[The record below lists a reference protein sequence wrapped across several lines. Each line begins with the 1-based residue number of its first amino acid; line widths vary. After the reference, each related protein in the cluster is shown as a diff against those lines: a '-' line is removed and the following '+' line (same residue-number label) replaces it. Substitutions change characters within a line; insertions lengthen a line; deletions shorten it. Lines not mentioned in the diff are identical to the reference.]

1 MEFHMTDGVMSQAVA
16 EPEVKKEDKSQGSLS
31 DKELNFRRL
40 ENQRD
45 EERERRIRAEMEA
58 QLLKQRMDH
67 IEKQL
72 QQPEIDP
79 LDGVEDYVDPKRLKA
94 VLEKERTALK
104 KEAEEITERKLR
116 ELRDQE
122 HKQNHVARLRS
133 EFRDYD
139 EVMNENNI
147 ANLEKTNPVFL
158 KAVLQI
164 QDDYERKKLA
174 YEYLKQS
181 KPKVEDVPSI
191 KEKVD
196 ENLRN
201 PYYIPS
207 GSGNGMAV
215 EFDIR
220 STQARKDA
228 YDKLKQAQRRPVGSG
243 FAPQR

>member
-1 MEFHMTDGVMSQAVA
+1 MTEGVKEQVIA
-16 EPEVKKEDKSQGSLS
+16 EPEVKKESQAEISAR
-31 DKELNFRRL
+31 DTNFRRL

-58 QLLKQRMDH
+58 QLLKQRMDQ

-79 LDGVEDYVDPKRLKA
+79 LDGVEEYVDPKRLKA
-94 VLEKERTALK
+94 VLEKQRTALN
-104 KEAEEITERKLR
+104 KEAEEIAERKVR

-122 HKQNHVARLRS
+122 YKQNHLSRLRS

-139 EVMNENNI
+139 DVMNENNI
-147 ANLEKTNPVFL
+147 AKLEQTNPVFL
-158 KAVLQI
+158 KAVLQV

-181 KPKVEDVPSI
+181 QPKVDPKPSI
-191 KEKVD
+191 KEQVE
-196 ENLRN
+196 ENLKN
-201 PYYIPS
+201 PYHIPS
-207 GSGNGMAV
+207 GSGHGMGV

>member
-1 MEFHMTDGVMSQAVA
+1 MVDGVINQALA
-16 EPEVKKEDKSQGSLS
+16 EPEIKKEDKTQQSIS
-31 DKELNFRRL
+31 DKEINFRRL

-45 EERERRIRAEMEA
+45 EERERRIKAEMEA
-58 QLLKQRMDH
+58 QLLKQRMDQ

-72 QQPEIDP
+72 QPKESDP
-79 LDGVEDYVDPKRLKA
+79 LDGVEDYVDPERLKA
-94 VLEKERTALK
+94 VLRQERTALK
-104 KEAEEITERKLR
+104 KEAEEIAERKMR
-116 ELRDQE
+116 EMRLQDE
-122 HKQNHVARLRS
+122 KLNHVSKLRS

-139 EVMNENNI
+139 EVMNEGNI
-147 ANLEKTNPVFL
+147 ARLEQSNPVFL

-181 KPKVEDVPSI
+181 TPKVTESPSI

-207 GSGNGMAV
+207 GSGTPMAV
-215 EFDIR
+215 EFDL
-220 STQARKDA
+220 SSDKSRKDA
-228 YDKLKQAQRRPVGSG
+228 YAKLKQAQRKPIGSG

>member
-1 MEFHMTDGVMSQAVA
+1 MTDGVMSQAVA